1 MTTRTR
7 ILRLSGSIWGHLMN
21 ISKSMLRNEMN
32 EAADFQK
39 AGYAGWVI
47 RMTILAVTNLEV
59 AKVLLTT

>member
-7 ILRLSGSIWGHLMN
+7 ILRLSGSIWAHLMN
-21 ISKSMLRNEMN
+21 TLKSMLRNEMN

-39 AGYAGWVI
+39 TGYAGWVI

>member
-1 MTTRTR
+1 
-7 ILRLSGSIWGHLMN
+7 MN
-21 ISKSMLRNEMN
+21 ILKSMLRNEMN

-39 AGYAGWVI
+39 TGYAGWVI